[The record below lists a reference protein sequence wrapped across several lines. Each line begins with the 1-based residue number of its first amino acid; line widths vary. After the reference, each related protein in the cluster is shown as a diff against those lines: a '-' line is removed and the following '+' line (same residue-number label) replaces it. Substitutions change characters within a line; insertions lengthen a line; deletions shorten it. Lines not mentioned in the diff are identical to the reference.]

1 VGSGDLVKRDTF
13 ELLLGIGVLALGI
26 GLLLFTFMNALA
38 LAANPGPF
46 LLNQI
51 PGQSQQTQGPSAS
64 FSWSSNGFNLSV
76 QDRSSPGSASIVDWA
91 WDFGDSSG
99 TVNGAN
105 PPVHVYANPGPYTV
119 TLTVTD
125 SNNRESIT
133 FSPVDIVP
141 AQTRSGQSVGDITAQ
156 IPNLNFNLGEILI
169 PVGVG
174 LLTVG
179 LYLAM
184 AVIGGMITKA
194 GWNLIRPRPE
204 TIRIRLKPKHLQQAM
219 EEDAVS
225 LPSQPQPSGA
235 MPPVPPPPP
244 PQA

>member
-1 VGSGDLVKRDTF
+1 MKRDTS

-26 GLLLFTFMNALA
+26 GLLLFVFMSALT

-46 LLNQI
+46 ILSQI

-64 FSWSSNGFNLSV
+64 FTWSSNGFNLTV
-76 QDRSSPGSASIVDWA
+76 QDRSQQGSVSIVNWQ
-91 WDFGDSSG
+91 WEFGDGSG
-99 TVNGAN
+99 TTNGQS
-105 PPVHVYANPGPYTV
+105 PPMHLYATSGPYTV

-125 SNNRESIT
+125 SNNKESIT
-133 FSPVDIVP
+133 FAPVDIVP
-141 AQTRSGQSVGDITAQ
+141 TQMRSGQSVGDITANL
-156 IPNLNFNLGEILI
+156 PNLNFSFSDVLL

-184 AVIGGMITKA
+184 AVVGGMITKA

-204 TIRIRLKPKHLQQAM
+204 TIRIRLKPKDLQQVVEA
-219 EEDAVS
+219 DAGAT
-225 LPSQPQPSGA
+225 QPAVVTQA
-235 MPPVPPPPP
+235 VPPPPP

>member
-1 VGSGDLVKRDTF
+1 MKRDTF
-13 ELLLGIGVLALGI
+13 DLLLGLGVLILGLA
-26 GLLLFTFMNALA
+26 LLLFVFASALT

-46 LLNQI
+46 ISSQL

-64 FSWSSNGFNLSV
+64 FSWSSNGFNLTV
-76 QDRSSPGSASIVDWA
+76 QDRSHQGSASISNWA
-91 WDFGDSSG
+91 WDFGDNSG
-99 TVNGAN
+99 TTHGQNPGA
-105 PPVHVYANPGPYTV
+105 HVYAAPGPYTV

-125 SNNRESIT
+125 SNNKESIT
-133 FSPVDIVP
+133 FSPVDVMP

-156 IPNLNFNLGEILI
+156 IPSLNFSFSDILLPI
-169 PVGVG
+169 SVG

-184 AVIGGMITKA
+184 AVVGGMITKA

-204 TIRIRLKPKHLQQAM
+204 TIRIRLKPKHLQQM
-219 EEDAVS
+219 IEEDS
-225 LPSQPQPSGA
+225 IPIQPQPA
-235 MPPVPPPPP
+235 AAAQPVPPPPP